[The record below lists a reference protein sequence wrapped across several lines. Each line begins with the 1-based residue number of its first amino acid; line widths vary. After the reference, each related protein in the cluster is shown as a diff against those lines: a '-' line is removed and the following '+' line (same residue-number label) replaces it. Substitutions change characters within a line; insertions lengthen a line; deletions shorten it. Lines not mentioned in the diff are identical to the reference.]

1 MKRFFILA
9 LVALIGFTMPAA
21 AQQYQEVVYLKNGSV
36 IKGVVIEQIPGQ
48 SVKVQ
53 TQDGSIFV
61 YKMSEV
67 DKIVKEDL
75 QQKRTKF
82 VATTTPKA
90 PRQPKVR
97 IERDFPKNIFGVRA
111 GLNVAKISGDWLEAG
126 STIGFHAGA
135 NYQRLIVN
143 NIPLYF
149 ETGIYFSMKGCKDDS
164 AVEGMEEYD
173 IKTKMNP
180 MYVQIPILLNYK
192 FHINNDWSISP
203 FAGVYCAVG
212 VAGKYKEIVDGNV
225 EGEADL
231 FESIE
236 GEEAF
241 LKRVDA
247 GVSLGVTA
255 SYKKFNLGLG
265 YEIGVLDN
273 YGLKNRCFTLT
284 VGYNF

>member
-9 LVALIGFTMPAA
+9 LVALIGFAMPAA

-67 DKIVKEDL
+67 DKIVKADL
-75 QQKRTKF
+75 QQKKTKF
-82 VATTTPKA
+82 VVTTTPKT
-90 PRQPKVR
+90 PQQPKVR
-97 IERDFPKNIFGVRA
+97 IDRNFPKNIFGVRA
-111 GLNVAKISGDWLEAG
+111 GLNVAKLSGDWIDAG
-126 STIGFHAGA
+126 SKIGFHAGA
-135 NYQRLIVN
+135 NYQRLIIN

-173 IKTKMNP
+173 IEAKMNP
-180 MYVQIPILLNYK
+180 MYIQIPVLLNYK

-203 FAGVYCAVG
+203 FAGVYCAIG
-212 VAGKYKEIVDGNV
+212 VAGKYKETMDGNV

-241 LKRVDA
+241 LKRVDV
-247 GVSLGVTA
+247 GVNLGVTA

>member
-9 LVALIGFTMPAA
+9 LVALIGFAMPAA

-36 IKGVVIEQIPGQ
+36 IKGTVIEQIPGQ

-53 TQDGSIFV
+53 TQDGSVFV
-61 YKMSEV
+61 YTMDEV

-75 QQKRTKF
+75 QQKKDKF
-82 VATTTPKA
+82 IVTTTPKA
-90 PRQPKVR
+90 PRQPKIR
-97 IERDFPKNIFGVRA
+97 IEQNFPKNIFGVRA
-111 GLNVAKISGDWLEAG
+111 GLNVAKMNGDWPDAK

-135 NYQRLIVN
+135 NYQRLIIN

-164 AVEGMEEYD
+164 AVEGMEEYE
-173 IKTKMNP
+173 IEAKMNP
-180 MYVQIPILLNYK
+180 MYVQIPVLVNYK
-192 FHINNDWSISP
+192 FHVNNDWSISP
-203 FAGVYCAVG
+203 FAGVYCAIG
-212 VAGKYKEIVDGNV
+212 VAGKYKETFN
-225 EGEADL
+225 GEVVGEVDL
-231 FESIE
+231 FKSIE
-236 GEEAF
+236 GEDAF
-241 LKRVDA
+241 LKRVDI
-247 GVSLGVTA
+247 GVNLGITA